1 MWYVIRIMN
10 DFLKT
15 WGWDEH
21 FAEQWRKMDPPAAL
35 VPARIVAEHRDLY
48 QIVYP
53 EGEATARL
61 AGRFRHASTL
71 RSDLPAVG
79 DWVGVEIPADALD
92 AVVQIVLPRR
102 TSFARKIPGGR
113 HEEQIVA
120 ANMDRVFLVT
130 GLDGD
135 FNMRRIERYL
145 ALGFTSGATP
155 VVVLTKADLYE
166 GVPELVAEAQAHAPG
181 VDVLAISS
189 MTGEGMDA
197 LRKYLVPGRTVSLLG
212 SSGAGKSTLINHLL
226 GEERQATMEVRAKDF
241 RGRHATTHREL
252 FLLPGGSL
260 MIDNPG
266 MREIQLWAAD
276 EGIDEAFPEIQ
287 ELAEKCRF
295 RDCRH
300 EQEPGC
306 AVRAALE
313 GGALDEG
320 RFEGYMK
327 LKKEQAYIARKTD
340 PKARE
345 EHKRMLKSRNKS
357 LKDVYRF
364 KGRE

>member
-1 MWYVIRIMN
+1 
-10 DFLKT
+10 
-15 WGWDEH
+15 
-21 FAEQWRKMDPPAAL
+21 
-35 VPARIVAEHRDLY
+35 
-48 QIVYP
+48 
-53 EGEATARL
+53 
-61 AGRFRHASTL
+61 
-71 RSDLPAVG
+71 
-79 DWVGVEIPADALD
+79 
-92 AVVQIVLPRR
+92 
-102 TSFARKIPGGR
+102 
-113 HEEQIVA
+113 
-120 ANMDRVFLVT
+120 
-130 GLDGD
+130 
-135 FNMRRIERYL
+135 
-145 ALGFTSGATP
+145 

>member
-1 MWYVIRIMN
+1 MN
-10 DFLKT
+10 DLLKT
-15 WGWDEH
+15 WGWDPY
-21 FAEQWRKMDPPAAL
+21 FDEQWRKADPPSAL
-35 VPARIVAEHRDLY
+35 APARLVAEHKDLY
-48 QIVYP
+48 QIVWAGG
-53 EGEATARL
+53 EGTSRL

-79 DWVGVEIPADALD
+79 DWVGMEVPKDSDDGI
-92 AVVQIVLPRR
+92 VQIVLPRR
-102 TSFARKIPGGR
+102 TCFARKLPGAR
-113 HEEQIVA
+113 HEEQVVA
-120 ANMDRVFLVT
+120 ANMDKVFLVT

-145 ALGFTSGATP
+145 ALAYTSGADP

-166 GVPELVAEAQAHAPG
+166 DIPGLVAEAQAHAPG
-181 VDVLAISS
+181 VPVLAVSGV
-189 MTGEGMDA
+189 TGENIPA
-197 LRKYLVPGRTVSLLG
+197 LREHLAPGRTVALLG

-226 GEERQATMEVRAKDF
+226 GEERQATMEVRGKDF
-241 RGRHATTHREL
+241 RGRHTTTHREL
-252 FLLPGGSL
+252 FLLPGGAL

-276 EGIDEAFPEIQ
+276 EGIEEAFPEIR
-287 ELAEKCRF
+287 ELAERCRF

-306 AVRAALE
+306 AVRSALE
-313 GGALDEG
+313 AGTLDEG
-320 RFEGYMK
+320 RFDGYMK